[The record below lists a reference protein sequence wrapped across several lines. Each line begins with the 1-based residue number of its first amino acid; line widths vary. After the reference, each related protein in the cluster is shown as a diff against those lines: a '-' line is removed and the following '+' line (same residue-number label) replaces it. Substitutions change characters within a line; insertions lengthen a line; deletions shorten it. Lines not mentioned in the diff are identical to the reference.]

1 MANLRIILL
10 MSIFVLTIGVML
22 TTLGSEPSTDEAA
35 FFLRKVQEADKP
47 VVIAQFGDNTC
58 HCQPRG
64 GFNAFLHFES
74 GEDDNLAFIWGQ
86 KFLIGSMSQREI
98 PTVEKFKGSNLP
110 WEQPE
115 STQVDVQIA
124 FDKGTYSP
132 YFLPLD
138 MAYGHPVKIADLQSF
153 CKDPSADFNR
163 SLALRLRPSL
173 EPGLLPVAVKDPN
186 KKPEFTSDYYLS
198 LLPAEQAIY
207 VKPTDAADVLMS
219 DGAKKAAANFADQL
233 PRLKSATLRLEIV
246 RRGRFQRWAV
256 KKGSVRDPVFALADG
271 KELALKTPALLLPKT
286 EEKSSEDAE
295 H

>member
-1 MANLRIILL
+1 MANLRNILL
-10 MSIFVLTIGVML
+10 IGIFVLTIGVML
-22 TTLGSEPSTDEAA
+22 TTLGSEPSTEEAV
-35 FFLRKVQEADKP
+35 FFLKKVQEADKP

-64 GFNAFLHFES
+64 GFNAFLKFES

-86 KFLIGSMSQREI
+86 KFQVGSMSERPI

-115 STQVDVQIA
+115 STQVDVQLR

-138 MAYGHPVKIADLQSF
+138 MAYGHPMKEAALQEF
-153 CKDPSADFNR
+153 CKNPEPEFNR
-163 SLALRLRPSL
+163 AIALRLRPSL
-173 EPGLLPVAVKDPN
+173 APGLVAAAVKDPH
-186 KKPEFTSDYYLS
+186 KKPEFTSDYYLT
-198 LLPAEQAIY
+198 LLPPEQAIY
-207 VKPTDAADVLMS
+207 VKPADAADLMLQ
-219 DGAKKAAANFADQL
+219 DGSTQPAAKFAEQL
-233 PRLKSATLRLEIV
+233 PRLKAATLRLEIV

-256 KKGSVRDPVFALADG
+256 KKGSVRDPVFLLADG
-271 KELALKTPALLLPKT
+271 KELALKTPALAQKV
-286 EEKSSEDAE
+286 EASSEPDAE